1 MIKQVII
8 LGGGSAGFIARPWQA
23 VGACAVAWQA
33 AAGTFAL
40 AHDFAGGTIAHA
52 LQVNNAAA
60 KNFFATDNF
69 LRCIE
74 TLNRHWFWFNL
85 LWITPLFVQWQVI
98 SQKNKSAR
106 VGKNGIGA
114 SQ

>member
-40 AHDFAGGTIAHA
+40 AHDFAVGTIAHA

-69 LRCIE
+69 CAAS
-74 TLNRHWFWFNL
+74 RHS
-85 LWITPLFVQWQVI
+85 T
-98 SQKNKSAR
+98 
-106 VGKNGIGA
+106 GIG
-114 SQ
+114 SGSTYSG